1 MQSARLVAAVVGAFA
16 NTMTAYP
23 KLIDI
28 AGWALV
34 ILAGLIAIV
43 AIVGAV
49 SVLYS
54 ASPWG
59 VSRMQQRLH
68 EVYYVVYPHWGMAFV
83 FLLCIVLA
91 FGIGYL
97 GYSQTRRSVERSIAN
112 SELDS
117 AAKGSEPS
125 GAER

>member
-1 MQSARLVAAVVGAFA
+1 VAAVAEFGLFD

-59 VSRMQQRLH
+59 ESRMQQRLH
-68 EVYYVVYPHWGMAFV
+68 EVYYIVYPHWGMAFV

-97 GYSQTRRSVERSIAN
+97 GYSQTRHSVERGMPIPKPDGAAN
-112 SELDS
+112 RTQ
-117 AAKGSEPS
+117 PS
-125 GAER
+125 GAE